1 MGVKLAGIGLV
12 IAAFAVAGCSG
23 GDEKTPRSS
32 PGVVGSGAP
41 VIVPGRP
48 GEPNRTAKPGETVD
62 SGVRAANDADVRF
75 MQRMIP
81 HHEQALEMTALV
93 KDRAQN
99 TKLRALADRIG
110 AAQGPEISAMQSWL
124 RSQGKS
130 TAGGGHGHGAHGAG
144 AMPGMA
150 TPEQMNKLKAVSGKE
165 FDKLFL
171 ELMIAHHKGAI
182 TMANEVLGAG
192 ADVTV
197 NRMAI
202 DVNTG
207 QASEIRRMQDLLQPM

>member
-1 MGVKLAGIGLV
+1 MGMKLAGIGLV
-12 IAAFAVAGCSG
+12 VAAFAVAGCSG
-23 GDEKTPRSS
+23 EETTPRSS

-62 SGVRAANDADVRF
+62 TGVRAANGADVRF

-93 KDRAQN
+93 KDRAVN
-99 TKLRALADRIG
+99 TQVRALAGRIN

-124 RSQGKS
+124 RSKGKS
-130 TAGGGHGHGAHGAG
+130 TAGSGQGHGAHGG
-144 AMPGMA
+144 GDAMPGMA
-150 TPEQMNKLKAVSGKE
+150 TPEQMAKLKAASGKE

-171 ELMIAHHKGAI
+171 ELMIVHHKGAI
-182 TMANEVLGAG
+182 TMANEALGDG
-192 ADVTV
+192 ADVIV

-207 QASEIRRMQDLLQPM
+207 QGAEIHRMQELLQPM